1 MGMVMGKGGGCE
13 LDCSNH
19 QHHKEK
25 DAMSH
30 STEFWSFVLLNSMQ
44 FKNHF
49 LNKPQGTVK
58 LSTTQLMHF
67 LMLVHAQINHL
78 SSPR

>member
-1 MGMVMGKGGGCE
+1 MGMFMGKGGGCE

-25 DAMSH
+25 DAISH
-30 STEFWSFVLLNSMQ
+30 SREFWSFVLLNSMQ
-44 FKNHF
+44 LKITF
-49 LNKPQGTVK
+49 NKPQGTVK

-67 LMLVHAQINHL
+67 LILVHAQINHL